1 MHPLQTQAIAK
12 PFSHLRKVKNKLG
25 PEAGLYPRL
34 GLFSVTLPVLV
45 APVAPILLTR
55 SSREQTS

>member
-25 PEAGLYPRL
+25 PVAGLYPRL

-45 APVAPILLTR
+45 APYC
-55 SSREQTS
+55 